1 MTIRAGSRVAW
12 SYQGATTY
20 GKVIGIAGTRAT
32 ITTPN
37 GQVTRVGNADDPVVR
52 LRSESTGRMVLKRR
66 SELREAPKK

>member
-1 MTIRAGSRVAW
+1 MGIRSGSRVAW